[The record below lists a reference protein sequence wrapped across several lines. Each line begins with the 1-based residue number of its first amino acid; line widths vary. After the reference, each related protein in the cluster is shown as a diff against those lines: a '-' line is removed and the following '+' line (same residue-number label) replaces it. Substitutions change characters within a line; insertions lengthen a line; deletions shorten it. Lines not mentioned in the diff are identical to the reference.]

1 MLQVSRLC
9 ASYGAIRA
17 VRDVSLEVPEGN
29 LVAVLGAN
37 GAGKSTLVRSIAGV
51 HREKTGDIVL
61 DGKPVQ
67 KLPLHRITRRAVPV
81 AAEDLGMLKEA
92 VLIDPALEG
101 RPVDEEIVD
110 AVTLAGRRCS
120 GRGAHAEGGVELAH
134 EAMHDRGL
142 AHAAGAGDHE
152 QEAWVG
158 WIRGH
163 RDKSTDP

>member
-1 MLQVSRLC
+1 MH
-9 ASYGAIRA
+9 I
-17 VRDVSLEVPEGN
+17 
-29 LVAVLGAN
+29 
-37 GAGKSTLVRSIAGV
+37 
-51 HREKTGDIVL
+51 DIEDHQATVVEL
-61 DGKPVQ
+61 A
-67 KLPLHRITRRAVPV
+67 LHRITRRAVPV
-81 AAEDLGMLKEA
+81 AAKDLRMLKEA

-101 RPVDEEIVD
+101 RPVEEDIVD
-110 AVTLAGRRCS
+110 AVTLARRWRA